1 MTIIQEVSR
10 HFVGDKQK
18 RKISL
23 LLNTYIEI
31 PVSCLKTN
39 KLTNQ
44 PTNQPENKSA
54 ERHTQIPLLSYQVD
68 SKS

>member
-1 MTIIQEVSR
+1 MAIIQGIPK
-10 HFVGDKQK
+10 HFVDNKQK

-23 LLNTYIEI
+23 LLNAYIEI

-44 PTNQPENKSA
+44 PTREQVWWKA
-54 ERHTQIPLLSYQVD
+54 HTNSFAFLLSWQ
-68 SKS
+68 